1 VIREIGVALAIIGII
16 LLVFMTAGSV
26 LPLSIRSQSWYM
38 SVERYLLS
46 NKTGV
51 IVASSELLKLT
62 KIEGYS
68 YYLGCI
74 FYLEPSVIN
83 ASASDIV
90 NAELYVLKSADAAL
104 IDGFVNTLTPE
115 NMDEKLGELRSILGR
130 KAISK
135 DELETM
141 TRPYGA
147 VMLEC
152 EKMPLHY
159 YDISAYAI
167 IVIKRKAPSP
177 ATPPTAPHPLFLHGN
192 LEVYAE
198 IAPSV
203 NQKVRAT
210 IIAILGVLIAT
221 SDTLLRPKARGRL
234 EIVKRLTSIQ
244 RAEGSKAEDKEE
256 RLRGREPS

>member
-1 VIREIGVALAIIGII
+1 MLREIGVALAIIGII

-26 LPLSIRSQSWYM
+26 LPLSIRNQSWYM

-46 NKTGV
+46 NNTGV
-51 IVASSELLKLT
+51 IVMSSKPLKLT

-68 YYLGCI
+68 YYLESI

-90 NAELYVLKSADAAL
+90 NAELHVLKSADAAL

-115 NMDEKLGELRSILGR
+115 NIDEKFGELRNILGR

-147 VMLEC
+147 VILEC
-152 EKMPLHY
+152 EKIPLHY
-159 YDISAYAI
+159 NDISVYAI
-167 IVIKRKAPSP
+167 IVIKRKTQSP
-177 ATPPTAPHPLFLHGN
+177 TTPPTAPHPLFLHGN

-203 NQKVRAT
+203 NQKVRAI

-234 EIVKRLTSIQ
+234 EVVKRLTSIQ
-244 RAEGSKAEDKEE
+244 RVEGSKAENKGE
-256 RLRGREPS
+256 RLRGRESS